1 MEILESKFESTNRI
15 VAPLVGA
22 WIEIMLSAHCV
33 IPSIVAPLVGA
44 WIEIYNHFELIDE
57 KAVAPLV
64 GAWIEIFRR
73 KCVQ

>member
-1 MEILESKFESTNRI
+1 
-15 VAPLVGA
+15 
-22 WIEIMLSAHCV
+22 MLSAHCG
-33 IPSIVAPLVGA
+33 IPSIAPPLVGA